1 MWVFLSWSLRGSSE
15 PASQAGELNM
25 DSTTGPL
32 QSPLPPPQAKTA
44 AAKRA
49 GGGVWRLGLV
59 VFVVLAPLRLH
70 IDIGCSIDMKW
81 HCTRTSSVCGKLNT
95 GESTRGRGC
104 YIFDHECARLAADNS
119 PRK

>member
-59 VFVVLAPLRLH
+59 VSVGALLLAPLRLL
-70 IDIGCSIDMKW
+70 IDIGGA
-81 HCTRTSSVCGKLNT
+81 T
-95 GESTRGRGC
+95 
-104 YIFDHECARLAADNS
+104 A
-119 PRK
+119 P